1 MAQPP
6 LSTTTD
12 KRYKWVKHSLRVDDD
27 FEQRYK
33 AAERAYG
40 AGDYQEASRIG
51 GALLNQLE
59 TTAEDPAQP
68 RAGAPLW
75 GCCWRMLSS
84 MA

>member
-51 GALLNQLE
+51 GALLN
-59 TTAEDPAQP
+59 
-68 RAGAPLW
+68 
-75 GCCWRMLSS
+75 
-84 MA
+84 

>member
-33 AAERAYG
+33 AAERAYYG
-40 AGDYQEASRIG
+40 AGDYE
-51 GALLNQLE
+51 
-59 TTAEDPAQP
+59 
-68 RAGAPLW
+68 
-75 GCCWRMLSS
+75 
-84 MA
+84 

>member
-1 MAQPP
+1 MDKSTIRPMAQPP

-12 KRYKWVKHSLRVDDD
+12 KRYNWVKHSLRVDDD

-40 AGDYQEASRIG
+40 AGDYQETSRI
-51 GALLNQLE
+51 
-59 TTAEDPAQP
+59 
-68 RAGAPLW
+68 GAPLW
-75 GCCWRMLSS
+75 GCCWRMWSS

>member
-6 LSTTTD
+6 LSTKTD

-51 GALLNQLE
+51 DALLNQLE
-59 TTAEDPAQP
+59 TTAKDPDAQTAAQGW
-68 RAGAPLW
+68 RAFVGLLLANV
-75 GCCWRMLSS
+75 
-84 MA
+84 